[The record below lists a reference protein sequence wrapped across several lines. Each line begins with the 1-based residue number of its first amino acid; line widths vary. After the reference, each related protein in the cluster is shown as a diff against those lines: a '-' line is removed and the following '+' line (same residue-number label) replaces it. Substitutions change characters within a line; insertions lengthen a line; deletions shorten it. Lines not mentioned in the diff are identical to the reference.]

1 MGFAEWSNNKKQGLQ
16 AVTAVKPA
24 EPAKPR
30 SFAEWSD
37 NKKKT
42 ASQPGI
48 QSSTKSAQGITPGSN
63 RSPVAPISAPK
74 ADIEYAVRSME
85 PQIVS
90 MNNALETAQRNTKVL
105 EQNISRLETQ
115 LSGLYESF
123 NRSPSEQIAAQYDRL
138 YADYERM
145 YAQYEASVA
154 EYNKAYEKYQPI
166 AERYGAAYEIAT
178 EPRSMDE
185 IRAEME
191 DIDRQIEENR
201 QRQQDQLVTQG
212 GLPGTG
218 RFYGLDQPAGP
229 GELGPQMDTLQ
240 AEAARSSGRN
250 TKRRKKRSYLSLTE
264 APDWQQLSAP
274 VESTKDDK
282 YKFINDIN
290 GYRQDVKVM
299 AGGTAQAQEYG
310 SFSPYAHMTQDEI
323 GIYNYLYKSQG
334 KSAAEKYLGYIEEEL
349 NKRYG
354 QELYENI
361 DTGVGRMLFALPAGG
376 ESWSAQLR
384 QIGKREALPTT
395 PIGYAS
401 ELIRSDMS
409 NEEGLVYDLMQTT
422 AQQVPSILLST
433 ITGGLA
439 AGVLGAS
446 AAATVGQAVGL
457 TSMSLSASGGAYNQ
471 AIKDGK
477 DPGEARLYA
486 GLVGASEGLLQYLLG
501 GISKLGGKTYG
512 GAARRENRGLS
523 IMHSCASQLNWAV
536 QFYLRA

>member
-74 ADIEYAVRSME
+74 ADIEYAVSSME

-90 MNNALETAQRNTKVL
+90 MNTALETAQRNTKVL

-212 GLPGTG
+212 GLPGTPGAG

-240 AEAARSSGRN
+240 QRRAQLGEEYKEAE
-250 TKRRKKRSYLSLTE
+250 KRSYLSLT
-264 APDWQQLSAP
+264 
-274 VESTKDDK
+274 
-282 YKFINDIN
+282 
-290 GYRQDVKVM
+290 
-299 AGGTAQAQEYG
+299 
-310 SFSPYAHMTQDEI
+310 
-323 GIYNYLYKSQG
+323 
-334 KSAAEKYLGYIEEEL
+334 
-349 NKRYG
+349 
-354 QELYENI
+354 
-361 DTGVGRMLFALPAGG
+361 
-376 ESWSAQLR
+376 
-384 QIGKREALPTT
+384 
-395 PIGYAS
+395 
-401 ELIRSDMS
+401 RS
-409 NEEGLVYDLMQTT
+409 Y
-422 AQQVPSILLST
+422 
-433 ITGGLA
+433 
-439 AGVLGAS
+439 
-446 AAATVGQAVGL
+446 
-457 TSMSLSASGGAYNQ
+457 
-471 AIKDGK
+471 
-477 DPGEARLYA
+477 
-486 GLVGASEGLLQYLLG
+486 
-501 GISKLGGKTYG
+501 
-512 GAARRENRGLS
+512 
-523 IMHSCASQLNWAV
+523 
-536 QFYLRA
+536 